1 MSPAEVLAAI
11 RDLVEQAEA
20 DGWDVMESNRE
31 ILQRGRDAYAA
42 LQTVMADAFD
52 QEEGSADA

>member
-1 MSPAEVLAAI
+1 MSPREVLDAI

-20 DGWDVMESNRE
+20 DGWDVISDNRE

-42 LQTVMADAFD
+42 LQIVMVDAND
-52 QEEGSADA
+52 GEVC